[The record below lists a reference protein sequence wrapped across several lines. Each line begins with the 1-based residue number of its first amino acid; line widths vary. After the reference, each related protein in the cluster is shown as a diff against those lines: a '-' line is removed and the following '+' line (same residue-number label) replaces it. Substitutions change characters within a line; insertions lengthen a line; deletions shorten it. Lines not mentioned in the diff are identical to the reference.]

1 MKKWA
6 HIFIWLSFAI
16 VTLHNV
22 VPHHH
27 LSDHL
32 FNTEP
37 RSSYTEA
44 EEESSVFTF
53 LEHFFHADTGI
64 DHNKQIKNSPIP
76 HINWDF
82 AYVAIAFFTCFFCLL
97 TIEKQSYGA
106 PQNEVAHQ
114 LHLQQ
119 IPVLRGPPHA

>member
-16 VTLHNV
+16 VTLHNI

-32 FNTEP
+32 FSNESQN
-37 RSSYTEA
+37 RYTEA
-44 EEESSVFTF
+44 EEESSVFS
-53 LEHFFHADTGI
+53 LIEHFFHADTGI
-64 DHNKQIKNSPIP
+64 DHNQQIKNSPIP
-76 HINWDF
+76 NINWDF
-82 AYVAIAFFTCFFCLL
+82 VFVAATLFTCFFCL
-97 TIEKQSYGA
+97 IAVEKQTFGA
-106 PQNEVAHQ
+106 PQNEVALQ

-119 IPVLRGPPHA
+119 IPVLRGPPRA